1 MVSRCSGVA
10 APVTSSAT
18 TIGGSSAMPRTSASS
33 RSSDARPAKKST
45 HTEVST
51 TTPAT
56 SSAPI
61 DINLQSQF
69 AAQCKGAI
77 VETPALN
84 LFQSFDDRFGDPLA
98 GDLLRC
104 FEKVARKIGSD

>member
-1 MVSRCSGVA
+1 
-10 APVTSSAT
+10 
-18 TIGGSSAMPRTSASS
+18 
-33 RSSDARPAKKST
+33 AKKST
-45 HTEVST
+45 QTDVST

-61 DINLQSQF
+61 DIDLQSQLP
-69 AAQCKGAI
+69 AQCKGAI

-104 FEKVARKIGSD
+104 FEKIARKVGSDSPRGHDVDANERMYRGQYKVIQCGAAASAAVQKNAAEA